1 MSGIMVGSHMV
12 LSQGGVGGSGS
23 FGNLL
28 AIHDIHEDREGEGGG
43 RVGYTLKYNVTKYVT
58 FKFQF
63 DKIFSPKYTYLKN

>member
-1 MSGIMVGSHMV
+1 MSGIMEGSHMG
-12 LSQGGVGGSGS
+12 LSQGGVGGSGT

-28 AIHDIHEDREGEGGG
+28 VIQDIHEDREGGGM
-43 RVGYTLKYNVTKYVT
+43 VGYTLKYNITKYVT